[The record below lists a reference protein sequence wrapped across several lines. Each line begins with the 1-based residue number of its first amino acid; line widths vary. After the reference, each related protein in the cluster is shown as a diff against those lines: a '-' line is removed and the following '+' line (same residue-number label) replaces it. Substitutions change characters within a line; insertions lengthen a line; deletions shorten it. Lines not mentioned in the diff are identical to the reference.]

1 MIDKISFKN
10 YKSFKDEQTL
20 ELKPLTVIIGKN
32 SSGKSAVVK
41 LPTLIEGS
49 LSGDFVDPILTV
61 NNEVELGAEFRDLI
75 YGREIGTLNLTL
87 EENGNKLSLEIASGA
102 KETDLPKIRK
112 WNYNNEVD
120 LIYNDLEDTYYDN
133 LSKETFK
140 VNFNGFG
147 IKSIEN
153 SSKTDLKGIKFSLET
168 NYIGPFR
175 DVPNRTYSSR
185 GNTKS
190 SKNGI
195 KGELTYQLLL
205 RDYLYNEGKLINK
218 VNNWYEKSFDGWG
231 LKINS
236 SSQPDYKIELKRSN
250 PEFSINLR
258 DVGEGMSQVLP
269 MVVSAFMDN
278 ENETLTI
285 LEQPELHLHPA
296 AHGDLAELFANSIK
310 NTKNKFL
317 IETHSNN
324 FVLRLRRLI
333 AQGDLD
339 NNTVALYYVE
349 YDSESNTSSSRKIDI
364 LKNGD
369 VTYWPEN
376 VFSESLDET
385 IAIRTAQLDQN

>member
-1 MIDKISFKN
+1 MINKISFKN

-32 SSGKSAVVK
+32 SSGKSAIVK

-49 LSGDFVDPILTV
+49 LSGNFEDPILTV
-61 NNEVELGAEFRDLI
+61 NNEIELGAEFRDLI
-75 YGREIGTLNLTL
+75 YGREIGTLNLIL
-87 EENGNKLSLEIASGA
+87 EQDAKKLSIEIASGL

-112 WNYNNEVD
+112 WNYNNQVD
-120 LIYNDLEDTYYDN
+120 LIYKDIEGIYYDN
-133 LSKETFK
+133 LSKETIK
-140 VNFNGFG
+140 VNFNGFN
-147 IKSIEN
+147 IESIEN
-153 SSKTDLKGIKFSLET
+153 SSIENLIGKKITLNT

-175 DVPNRTYSSR
+175 DIPNRTYSSR

-195 KGELTYQLLL
+195 RGELTYQLLL
-205 RDYLYNEGKLINK
+205 RDYLYNESKLIK
-218 VNNWYEKSFDGWG
+218 QVSNWYEKNFDGWG
-231 LKINS
+231 LQINS
-236 SSQPDYKIELKRSN
+236 TSKPDYKIELKRSN

-269 MVVSAFMDN
+269 LVVSAFIDN

-296 AHGDLAELFANSIK
+296 AHGNLAELFVKS
-310 NTKNKFL
+310 TKKTRNKFL

-339 NNTVALYYVE
+339 NKDVALYSVE
-349 YDSESNTSSSRKIDI
+349 YNSESNTSSLKKIDI
-364 LKNGD
+364 LDNGD
-369 VTYWPEN
+369 VSYWPTN

-385 IAIRTAQLDQN
+385 IAIRTAQLDRK